1 MKQLKEDPSG
11 EKSTLLNAS
20 VTENV
25 LPPAVIDFAPKNT
38 EPSALMSQC
47 IKILNESSATWK

>member
-1 MKQLKEDPSG
+1 MSRRLIQRTQKELIKQLKEDPSG

-25 LPPAVIDFAPKNT
+25 LPP
-38 EPSALMSQC
+38 MR
-47 IKILNESSATWK
+47 